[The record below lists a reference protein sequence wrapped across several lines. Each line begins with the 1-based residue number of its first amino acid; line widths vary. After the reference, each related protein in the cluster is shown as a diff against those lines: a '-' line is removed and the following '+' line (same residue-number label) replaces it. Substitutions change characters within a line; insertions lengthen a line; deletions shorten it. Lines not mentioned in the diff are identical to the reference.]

1 MDPNPDTRNRAFTM
15 DLAESQR
22 TAPDQAWRQ
31 FATASSPEEFCQGWL
46 ALQCHAIGAVNDAV
60 VVLQKPGADT
70 FAPLAFWPEGRRDRS
85 HLTEIAEQTLRK
97 ARGVVQPRRD
107 SPASALP
114 QQPDYQLA
122 YPIRLD
128 GAVRGVIALDVTW
141 RDEIKLK
148 AAMRQLQWG
157 SGWLEVLL
165 RRSADPVE
173 AARLRIKLV
182 LQLTATFLERPE
194 VEEAATALVTELA
207 TQLGCDRVALGIVH
221 GKSLRIEAISH
232 AVQFDR
238 HANLLGATVAAMT
251 EALDQGEPVVY
262 PAGRDGRLVVTF
274 AHAELAQ
281 MTGAGGIVSLPLV
294 NNGNRIGALTLE
306 RAAGHPFDAPAIELL
321 EALAGLLAPVVEMQL
336 ARQRTL
342 PAHIAGSAKAFWGKL
357 VGPRHGGLKLATV
370 LVSALILFGV
380 FATGVYR
387 VSGNAR
393 IEGEIQHAMTAP
405 FQGYVRESASRA
417 GDTVKKGQVLAR
429 LDDRDLK
436 LERVRLQAQRE
447 QYNKQF
453 REAMAKRDRT
463 QVRLVTSQ
471 IGQVEAQLALVEEQ
485 LSRMEIVAP
494 FDGVIV
500 SGDLTQAIGA
510 PTERGQVLFEIAP
523 LEGYR
528 VVLQVDERSIGDVRV
543 GQRGQLVLAAMP
555 GENLP
560 IVIEK
565 ITPVSTAKEGRNV
578 FRVEASLDTDPG
590 TRLRPGMEGVA
601 KVDVDTRRL
610 VWIWTRELVNWVRL
624 KWWQWTP

>member
-1 MDPNPDTRNRAFTM
+1 M

-590 TRLRPGMEGVA
+590 TRLRPGMEGVG

>member
-1 MDPNPDTRNRAFTM
+1 MDFDPEARNRASAM

-31 FATASSPEEFCQGWL
+31 FATASSPEAFCQSWL

-60 VVLQKPGADT
+60 VVLQKRGTET

-85 HLTEIAEQTLRK
+85 HLTEIAEQALRK
-97 ARGVVQPRRD
+97 ASGVVQPQRD
-107 SPASALP
+107 GPASALP
-114 QQPDYQLA
+114 QKPDYQMA

-128 GAVRGVIALDVTW
+128 GAVRGVVALDVAW
-141 RDEIKLK
+141 RDELK
-148 AAMRQLQWG
+148 MQAAMRQLQWG

-165 RRSADPVE
+165 RRFADPVE
-173 AARLRIKLV
+173 AARLRIKLI

-194 VEEAATALVTELA
+194 VKDAATALATELA
-207 TQLGCDRVALGIVH
+207 TQLGCDLVVLGVLR
-221 GKSLRIEAISH
+221 GKSLRIEAVSH

-238 HANLLGATVAAMT
+238 HANLLAATVAAMT
-251 EALDQGEPVVY
+251 EAIDQGEPVVY
-262 PAGRDGRLVVTF
+262 PAEREGRLAVTL

-281 MTGAGGIVSLPLV
+281 MTGAGGIATLPLI
-294 NNGNRIGALTLE
+294 NNGRRIGALTLE
-306 RAAGHPFDAPAIELL
+306 RTAGHRFDAPAIELL
-321 EALAGLLAPVVEMQL
+321 EGLAGLLAPVVEMQL
-336 ARQRTL
+336 ARQRSL
-342 PAHIAGSAKAFWGKL
+342 PAHVSESVKTFWGKL
-357 VGPRHGGLKLATV
+357 VGPRHGGLKLGVILAG
-370 LVSALILFGV
+370 ALILFGV
-380 FATGVYR
+380 FATGAYR

-393 IEGEIQHAMTAP
+393 IEGEIQRAMTAP
-405 FQGYVRESASRA
+405 FQGYVRESTSRA

-447 QYNKQF
+447 QYSKQF

-471 IGQVEAQLALVEEQ
+471 IGQVEAQLSLVEEQ
-485 LSRMEIVAP
+485 LSRMEIAAP

-500 SGDLTQAIGA
+500 SGDLTQALGA
-510 PTERGQVLFEIAP
+510 PLERGQVLFEIAP

-543 GQRGQLVLAAMP
+543 GQRGQLVLASMP

-578 FRVEASLDTDPG
+578 FRMEASLETDPG
-590 TRLRPGMEGVA
+590 TRLRPGMEGVG
-601 KVDVDTRRL
+601 KIDVDTRRL
-610 VWIWTRELVNWVRL
+610 VWIWTREFINWIRL
-624 KWWQWTP
+624 KWWEWTP

>member
-1 MDPNPDTRNRAFTM
+1 MDSNPDTSNRASAM

-60 VVLQKPGADT
+60 VVLQKPGTDT
-70 FAPLAFWPEGRRDRS
+70 FAPLAFWPDGRRDRS

-97 ARGVVQPRRD
+97 ARGVVQPRRE

-141 RDEIKLK
+141 RDEMKLK

-194 VEEAATALVTELA
+194 VKEAATALVTELA

-262 PAGRDGRLVVTF
+262 PAERDGRLVVTF

-281 MTGAGGIVSLPLV
+281 MTGAGGLVSLPLII
-294 NNGNRIGALTLE
+294 NGCRIGALTLE

-321 EALAGLLAPVVEMQL
+321 EGLAGLLAPVVEMQL
-336 ARQRTL
+336 ARQRSL
-342 PAHIAGSAKAFWGKL
+342 PAHISGSAKAFWGKL
-357 VGPRHGGLKLATV
+357 VGPRHSGLKLATV
-370 LVSALILFGV
+370 LASALILFGV

-485 LSRMEIVAP
+485 LSRMEIAAP

-555 GENLP
+555 GESLP

-565 ITPVSTAKEGRNV
+565 ITPVSAAKEGRNV

-590 TRLRPGMEGVA
+590 MRLRPGLEGVG
-601 KVDVDTRRL
+601 KIDVDTRHL
-610 VWIWTRELVNWVRL
+610 VWIWTRELVNWIRL